1 MALFAVRS
9 NMKIKKEQFMNV
21 GKYRNNVNI
30 ASLNIYNI
38 KQIIIMVD
46 SNG

>member
-1 MALFAVRS
+1 MSKSQDNIV
-9 NMKIKKEQFMNV
+9 
-21 GKYRNNVNI
+21 KYEYNVNI

-38 KQIIIMVD
+38 KQIIIIVE